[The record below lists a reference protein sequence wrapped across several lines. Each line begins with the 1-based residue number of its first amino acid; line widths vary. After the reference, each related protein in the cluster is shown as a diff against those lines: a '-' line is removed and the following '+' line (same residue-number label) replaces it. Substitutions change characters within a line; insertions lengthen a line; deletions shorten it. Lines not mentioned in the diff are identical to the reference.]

1 MQKYAFIMYKY
12 AENMHKIC
20 KEYAENM
27 DLGQVKLHSR
37 QKLALGISGLVQKDF
52 EEIILQMSRWA
63 DCDQLN
69 LQ

>member
-27 DLGQVKLHSR
+27 DLG
-37 QKLALGISGLVQKDF
+37 
-52 EEIILQMSRWA
+52 
-63 DCDQLN
+63 
-69 LQ
+69 